1 MRVGFGYDSH
11 RFVEGRSLVLGG
23 TEIPHEEGLLGHS
36 DADVLLHAICDAIL
50 GSIAEGDIG
59 KHFPDED
66 PAYKGISSLKLLKD
80 VQDIVDKKGFYVN
93 NLDSTVVL
101 EKPKLRGYIHEMIVN
116 IATVLNIPA
125 NMANIKATSNEGMG
139 FIGRGEGVA
148 AFAVV
153 TVRKK
158 QVNKNV

>member
-1 MRVGFGYDSH
+1 MSA
-11 RFVEGRSLVLGG
+11 
-23 TEIPHEEGLLGHS
+23 EEQKETLQNALSKLSGIEEKDVKTLIRIIDRDWTLAV
-36 DADVLLHAICDAIL
+36 DAKNIVSNKLNAIL
-50 GSIAEGDIG
+50 TPAQITSINNKIDALEAAPAPDFSVEKNDLAETFI
-59 KHFPDED
+59 
-66 PAYKGISSLKLLKD
+66 
-80 VQDIVDKKGFYVN
+80 QT
-93 NLDSTVVL
+93 LDSTVVL

-125 NMANIKATSNEGMG
+125 NMVNIKATSNEGMG